1 MQLSLPHYSM
11 FVSYIFLRVFKIP
24 LPMEQFSHS
33 RSFSLLT
40 TEVLDVE
47 SVSYVFG
54 RDD

>member
-1 MQLSLPHYSM
+1 MHLL
-11 FVSYIFLRVFKIP
+11 KIP
-24 LPMEQFSHS
+24 LPMEQLSHS

-47 SVSYVFG
+47 TVSYVFG